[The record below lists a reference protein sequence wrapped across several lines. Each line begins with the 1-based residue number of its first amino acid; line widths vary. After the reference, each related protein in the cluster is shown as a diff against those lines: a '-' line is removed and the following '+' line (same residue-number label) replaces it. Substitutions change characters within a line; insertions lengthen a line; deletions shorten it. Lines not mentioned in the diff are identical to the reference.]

1 MNNLPEEL
9 QLHIL
14 TYIKV
19 LSVEIKPLLEINKS
33 IRKILW
39 ENKYNLNRY
48 PCCSLNES
56 IACVSKSYIEYMR
69 FLREQRIEMEEES
82 IMNDTDEE
90 IEEVEHY
97 SYLNFAPF

>member
-39 ENKYNLNRY
+39 ETN
-48 PCCSLNES
+48 
-56 IACVSKSYIEYMR
+56 II
-69 FLREQRIEMEEES
+69 
-82 IMNDTDEE
+82 
-90 IEEVEHY
+90 
-97 SYLNFAPF
+97 

>member
-33 IRKILW
+33 IRKLLW
-39 ENKYNLNRY
+39 EKKYNLGRY
-48 PCCSLNES
+48 PCTSNES
-56 IACVSKSYIEYMR
+56 IASAAYSFLEYMR
-69 FLREQRIEMEEES
+69 FLRQQQIDMDDQILNEIIEENEIEM
-82 IMNDTDEE
+82 TD
-90 IEEVEHY
+90 IN
-97 SYLNFAPF
+97 LDFLPF